1 MNDKTKILVG
11 YRMKRSKEALDE
23 AELMLNN
30 GHINTFINRLY
41 YACFYAVNAIL
52 LEKGFSSAKHSGI
65 RSLFH
70 QQIIKNGLLSD
81 KLGKVYDR
89 LYDNRQKAD
98 YMDMVKFPKDD
109 VAPWLADAQ
118 KLVQAVENLLTS
130 I

>member
-1 MNDKTKILVG
+1 MNDETRALIE

-30 GHINTFINRLY
+30 GHVNTFINRLY

-52 LEKGFSSAKHSGI
+52 LEKGYSSAKHSGI

-70 QQIIKNGLLSD
+70 QQIIKSGLLPD
-81 KLGKVYDR
+81 KFGKWYDR

-98 YMDMVKFPKDD
+98 YMDMIVFLKND
-109 VAPWLADAQ
+109 VSPWLVDAQ
-118 KLVQAVENLLTS
+118 ELVRAIEKLLTPP
-130 I
+130 